1 MDYLEERK
9 QVLAVAKA
17 IFQSGL
23 VMGTWGNVSARC
35 KSREQIREQD
45 LDQSPKLNL
54 EVNPEQSLELSP
66 ELNPQQDQV
75 MMIITP
81 SGMDYETMDIVDLVQ
96 VDAQGQVVQGQF
108 KPSTESA
115 LHLAIYRARPLVNAI
130 VHTHSLFAT
139 AFAVAGK
146 SLPVILEEMA
156 QVIGHEVQVSPYA
169 PCGTEALAETTVAA
183 LSPDKE
189 AVFLANHGLVT
200 LGKTPEEALT
210 KANVVEKACQ
220 IYIYA
225 KVLGGSNT
233 IPNEDIH
240 TLQEAFKSYGQK
252 K

>member
-1 MDYLEERK
+1 MKFIEERK
-9 QVLAVAKA
+9 QVLAVAKG
-17 IFQSGL
+17 ISQSGL
-23 VMGTWGNVSARC
+23 VAGTWGNVSARC

-45 LDQSPKLNL
+45 QDQSPELNS
-54 EVNPEQSLELSP
+54 EVNPVQSLELSP
-66 ELNPQQDQV
+66 EQGQV
-75 MMIITP
+75 LMIITP
-81 SGMDYETMDIVDLVQ
+81 SGMDYETMGIGDLVP
-96 VDAQGQVVQGQF
+96 VDTQGRVVQGQF

-115 LHLAIYRARPLVNAI
+115 LHIAIYRARPQVNAI
-130 VHTHSLFAT
+130 VHTHSLFASS
-139 AFAVAGK
+139 FAVAGK

-169 PCGTEALAETTVAA
+169 LCGTKALAEIAVAA
-183 LSPDKE
+183 LTPDKE

-210 KANVVEKACQ
+210 RATVVEKACQ
-220 IYIYA
+220 VYINA

-233 IPNEDIH
+233 IPEEDIH